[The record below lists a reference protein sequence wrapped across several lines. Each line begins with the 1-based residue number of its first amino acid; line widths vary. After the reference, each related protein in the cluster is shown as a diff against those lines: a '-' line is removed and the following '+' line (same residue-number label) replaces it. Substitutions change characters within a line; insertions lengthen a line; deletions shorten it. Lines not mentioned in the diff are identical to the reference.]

1 MVGEERMLGVGL
13 PGVVV
18 TSQGDWLRGV
28 ELSPQSTEVSFH
40 GLVKSV

>member
-1 MVGEERMLGVGL
+1 MGGEGGEGVGL